1 VALEVGKPVARKA
14 LEVLQ
19 AAREQQK
26 PSFVASECPLAAVRE
41 EKRRTISAM
50 KKNPI
55 MCISTRHVMGFAIAR
70 RRRA

>member
-1 VALEVGKPVARKA
+1 MIVEKNFKA
-14 LEVLQ
+14 SRRLTPADIL
-19 AAREQQK
+19 
-26 PSFVASECPLAAVRE
+26 PLNACNRACE